1 MIIWMIIGGVVG
13 YLVIKRFFPDGGSID
28 CPNCKSRI
36 AKKATICR
44 FCKSN
49 LTTISNISTTSDPV
63 RFAKA
68 KKFQE
73 ENLAKIEAKK
83 KAAKKKTNQ
92 KSPSNKPLEPNSSGD
107 KQKEIVKPSEKE

>member
-13 YLVIKRFFPDGGSID
+13 YLVVKRFFPDGGSRD
-28 CPNCKSRI
+28 CPNCKARI

-83 KAAKKKTNQ
+83 KTNQ

>member
-1 MIIWMIIGGVVG
+1 MIIWLIITFVVT
-13 YLVIKRFFPDGGSID
+13 YLVATLLIKRFFPDGGSRD
-28 CPNCKSRI
+28 CPHCKARI

-83 KAAKKKTNQ
+83 TNQ
-92 KSPSNKPLEPNSSGD
+92 KSPSNKPLEPNLSVD
-107 KQKEIVKPSEKE
+107 KQEEIVKPSEKE